1 MNPMKSSWAMA
12 KDDLDKTEPDTI
24 MPHLSK
30 KIFGSVFQKF
40 CFCFVVERIPIE
52 SVDKENELL
61 RGKNRYSKLF
71 SSYPPQADVSFFCIP
86 SKSMIKIGLI
96 ERLY

>member
-1 MNPMKSSWAMA
+1 MIPIKSSWTLA

-30 KIFGSVFQKF
+30 IILICCTLIGF
-40 CFCFVVERIPIE
+40 FVSVERIPIE

-61 RGKNRYSKLF
+61 RGKSRYSKLF
-71 SSYPPQADVSFFCIP
+71 SSYPPQADVS
-86 SKSMIKIGLI
+86 
-96 ERLY
+96 